1 MTTKYPNKAPNF
13 SLKHILFHHKI
24 PVNLRFHSKYI
35 WYVCIKLSRFP
46 FPDYEMCIYIFQ
58 VLLVW
63 MSLTW
68 MVWKLSGERHIKYQM
83 RQLYG
88 YNGDENSMCASFWN
102 GTFESFPQAHFTVF
116 REYMNHLSFWT
127 VWVEK
132 WWQAKIAVNQKKTEC
147 FIWVFPLV
155 TLKTLKQAD
164 NWTIDNW
171 NIYVGNETMLM
182 VSV

>member
-68 MVWKLSGERHIKYQM
+68 IVWKLSGERHIKYHNAPTVWLQW
-83 RQLYG
+83 RWKFNVWQL
-88 YNGDENSMCASFWN
+88 FWN

-132 WWQAKIAVNQKKTEC
+132 WWQAKIAVNQKKQNVLFE
-147 FIWVFPLV
+147 FFL
-155 TLKTLKQAD
+155 
-164 NWTIDNW
+164 
-171 NIYVGNETMLM
+171 
-182 VSV
+182 